1 MRREGLSIGG
11 YQKIRFGPCM
21 NVDGFITM
29 PSFRPDGRLDRL
41 NHGGGGP
48 KLPKTIP
55 GEPAKVQ
62 KYPNFFRA
70 VHLAAYQKSHG
81 IKGLDVEVGYN
92 IPPGMGK
99 AKKAG
104 GSGGSGAAGA
114 GGQVQKGHQGDVG
127 GGGPVNAAAMYTQD
141 AGSPPGAVAAGT
153 LKKKRTLLSGGGRS
167 FGQPYGSDTILGG

>member
-1 MRREGLSIGG
+1 
-11 YQKIRFGPCM
+11 M
-21 NVDGFITM
+21 NVDGFITT

-41 NHGGGGP
+41 NHGGGA
-48 KLPKTIP
+48 KVPKTIP

-62 KYPNFFRA
+62 KYPDFIRYM
-70 VHLAAYQKSHG
+70 HLAAYQTSHG
-81 IKGLDVEVGYN
+81 IKKPDVEVGYN

-114 GGQVQKGHQGDVG
+114 SGQGQKGHQGSVG
-127 GGGPVNAAAMYTQD
+127 GGGPMNSDAMYTQE
-141 AGSPPGAVAAGT
+141 AASPPGAVAAGT

-167 FGQPYGSDTILGG
+167 LGQPYGSDTILGG